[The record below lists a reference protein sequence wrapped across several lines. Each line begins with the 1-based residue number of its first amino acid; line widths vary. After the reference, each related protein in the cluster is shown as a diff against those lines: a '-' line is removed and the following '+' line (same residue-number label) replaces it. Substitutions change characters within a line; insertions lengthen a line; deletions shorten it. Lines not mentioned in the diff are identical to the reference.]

1 MSALWRGSWQTPA
14 WRWPVSKVAVLLGG
28 RSAERDISLLSGQ
41 AVLRGLRAAGVDAHP
56 FDPAEQPLLALKS
69 QGFEQA
75 FIALHG
81 RGGED
86 GTVQGALEWLGVAYT
101 GSRVLGSALAMDKVR
116 SKQIWQAMGLPTAP
130 FWVLSGTGL
139 DSDLA
144 TAMMA
149 APVMVKPCREGSS
162 LGMTKAC
169 NLEQLHAAVAQ
180 AAALDDVVLVER
192 WIDGPEFTVGI
203 LDGQALP
210 VIQMKT
216 PNSFYDYQ
224 AKYQSN
230 TTQYLVPC
238 GLPAE
243 QETALQELALAAF
256 NAVGAEGWG
265 RVDVMLDANG
275 QMQLLEVN
283 TVPGMTEKSLVPK
296 AAAAMGMDFSTLVC
310 RILASAR

>member
-139 DSDLA
+139 DRDLA

-238 GLPAE
+238 GLSAE

>member
-238 GLPAE
+238 GLSAE